1 MRALC
6 VSDRAMPELYDR
18 FDRNLVQGVEC
29 IFACGDL
36 PPEYLSFLRD
46 RVDAPLYYVLGN
58 HDHRFRDTEPVGC
71 TYVHGRLVRVG
82 EYRLLGLSGSRWYN
96 GGPFQHHEAR
106 MRAMLRR
113 LWLRLRLAGGVDI
126 VLTHAPPR
134 HIGDCEDRCHK
145 GFVCYRR
152 LIEKYAPAWFIHGH
166 IHADFTTI
174 GERITLYRTTRVVNC
189 YGYVLLEL

>member
-1 MRALC
+1 
-6 VSDRAMPELYDR
+6 
-18 FDRNLVQGVEC
+18 
-29 IFACGDL
+29 
-36 PPEYLSFLRD
+36 
-46 RVDAPLYYVLGN
+46 
-58 HDHRFRDTEPVGC
+58 
-71 TYVHGRLVRVG
+71 
-82 EYRLLGLSGSRWYN
+82 
-96 GGPFQHHEAR
+96 